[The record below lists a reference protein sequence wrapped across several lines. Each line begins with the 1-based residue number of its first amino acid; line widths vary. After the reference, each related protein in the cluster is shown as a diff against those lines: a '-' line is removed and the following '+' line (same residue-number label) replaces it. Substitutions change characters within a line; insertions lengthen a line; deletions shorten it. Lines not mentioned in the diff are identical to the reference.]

1 MPRPDRSAERRS
13 ELLPVVAG
21 TFAELG
27 YRRTTTA
34 ELARRCGVQETT
46 LYRLWNGKKAMF
58 LASINHVFSASMSI
72 WTERAAA
79 AGDSSPAETVLAYEA
94 EHLGELG
101 LYRILFAA
109 IGESD
114 DPEIRAAV
122 SSSYRRFQRWIEAQ
136 IAEHR
141 RRQPTDTPSEIDPDL
156 AAWAA
161 VGVGTMINIARDLDL
176 VDDSDRS
183 RLLSDVGR
191 LLLSGGKS

>member
-1 MPRPDRSAERRS
+1 MARPDRSDERRA
-13 ELLPVVAG
+13 EHLPVIAR

-58 LASINHVFSASMSI
+58 LAAIDHVFTASMSI
-72 WTERAAA
+72 WQEQATAA
-79 AGDSSPAETVLAYEA
+79 AGASPAETVLAYEA
-94 EHLGELG
+94 EHLGEFG

-114 DPEIRAAV
+114 DDDIRAAV
-122 SSSYRRFQRWIEAQ
+122 SSSYRRFHRWIERQ
-136 IAEHR
+136 IVDHR
-141 RRQPTDTPSEIDPDL
+141 RRRTDTAAAPIDPAF

-176 VDDSDRS
+176 VADDDRA

-191 LLLSGGKS
+191 MLLD